1 MTNEPEFIESNFLRL
16 LGNRSAM
23 RIVELF
29 IEESPNNL
37 NKTEVGIK
45 LSMGRNTLYKVWD
58 LLDEYHILKTVDSI
72 GRGRIYVL
80 DKENRLT
87 MLLIKVKAAID
98 AP

>member
-1 MTNEPEFIESNFLRL
+1 MTNEPEFIESNFLKL
-16 LGNRSAM
+16 IGNKSAM
-23 RIVELF
+23 RVVELF

-37 NKTEVGIK
+37 NKSEVGIK

-58 LLDEYHILKTVDSI
+58 LLDKYHILKTVDSV

-87 MLLIKVKAAID
+87 MLLIRIKAALD

>member
-1 MTNEPEFIESNFLRL
+1 MTEEPEFIESNFLKL
-16 LGNRSAM
+16 IGNKSAM
-23 RIVELF
+23 RVVELF

-37 NKTEVGIK
+37 NKSEVGIK

-58 LLDEYHILKTVDSI
+58 LLDTYHILKTVDSV

-87 MLLIKVKAAID
+87 MLLIRIKAA
-98 AP
+98 

>member
-1 MTNEPEFIESNFLRL
+1 MTEKPEFIESNFLKL
-16 LGNRSAM
+16 IGNKSAM
-23 RIVELF
+23 RVVELF

-37 NKTEVGIK
+37 NKSEVGIK

-58 LLDEYHILKTVDSI
+58 LLDTYHILKTVDSV

-87 MLLIKVKAAID
+87 MLLIRIKAALD

>member
-1 MTNEPEFIESNFLRL
+1 MTEEPEFIESNFLKL
-16 LGNRSAM
+16 IGNKSAM
-23 RIVELF
+23 RVVELF

-37 NKTEVGIK
+37 NKSEVGIK

-58 LLDEYHILKTVDSI
+58 ILDAYHILKTVDSV

-87 MLLIKVKAAID
+87 MLLIRIKAALD

>member
-1 MTNEPEFIESNFLRL
+1 MTEEPEFIESNFLKL
-16 LGNRSAM
+16 IGNKSAM
-23 RIVELF
+23 RVVELF

-37 NKTEVGIK
+37 NKSEVGIK

-58 LLDEYHILKTVDSI
+58 LLDTYHILKTVDSV

-87 MLLIKVKAAID
+87 MLLIRIKAALD